1 MRIATLKTLPNDR
14 YFEDYEVGATYL
26 CGEFSLSEAEIITF
40 ARQFDPQA
48 FHLDREAAAASH
60 FGGLVASGWHTG
72 SAMMRVV
79 VDNFLSTIAGM
90 GSPGVDEIRWL
101 KPVRP
106 DEVLQV
112 RVTVE
117 QARRS
122 KSKPDRGLVHN
133 LMEVVDRDGQVRMS
147 VRSVGLIG
155 CRVTGVAVRQR

>member
-1 MRIATLKTLPNDR
+1 MRIATFKTPPENR

-26 CGEFSLSEAEIITF
+26 CGQFSLSAAEIVDF
-40 ARQFDPQA
+40 AQRFDPQA
-48 FHLDREAAAASH
+48 FHLDPVAAAASH

-79 VDNFLSTIAGM
+79 VDNFLSTVSSM
-90 GSPGVDEIRWL
+90 GSPGVDEMRWL

-106 DEVLQV
+106 DEVLSV

-122 KSKPDRGLVHN
+122 VSKPDRGLVHN
-133 LMEVVDRDGQVRMS
+133 VMEVVDQQGEVRMR
-147 VRSVGLIG
+147 VRSVGLVG
-155 CRVTGVAVRQR
+155 CRPL